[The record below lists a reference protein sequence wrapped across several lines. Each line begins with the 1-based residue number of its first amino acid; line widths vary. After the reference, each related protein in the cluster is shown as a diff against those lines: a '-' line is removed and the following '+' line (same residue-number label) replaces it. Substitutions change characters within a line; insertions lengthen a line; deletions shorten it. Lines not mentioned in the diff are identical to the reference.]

1 METESK
7 KNENLARKKKER
19 RIWRKDKNE
28 KNTILIPM
36 QIFKVIKNVKVKL
49 NYKLSQE
56 I

>member
-1 METESK
+1 METEYK
-7 KNENLARKKKER
+7 KKERKKKKER

>member
-36 QIFKVIKNVKVKL
+36 QIFKGYKKCQSKIKL
-49 NYKLSQE
+49 
-56 I
+56 